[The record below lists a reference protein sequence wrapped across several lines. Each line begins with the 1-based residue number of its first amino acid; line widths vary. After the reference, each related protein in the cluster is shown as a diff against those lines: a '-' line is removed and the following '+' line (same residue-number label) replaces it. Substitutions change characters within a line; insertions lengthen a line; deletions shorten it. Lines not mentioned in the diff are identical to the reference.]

1 MKKNYILFF
10 LITLSISFS
19 QVKQAYN
26 IFNSEGIPVSYEKM
40 LNTIKTSDMLLF
52 GELHNNAIAHWLQLA
67 VTKEL
72 LPHRKLILGAEMF
85 EADNQEALNL
95 YVQKEIT
102 EKKLDSLAR
111 LWKNFKTD
119 YKPLVDVAKEN
130 NLIFV
135 AANVPRRYA
144 ALVARGGFES
154 LDTLSQEDKKWIAPL
169 PIEYDA
175 TLSQYSAMQKMREG
189 HAGENLPKAQ
199 ALKDATMAHF
209 ILENYSP
216 GSLFIHY
223 HGTYHSDFYQGI
235 LWYLQRKQPKLNYIT
250 ISTVTQKDI
259 TQLEKENIGKAD
271 FIICVDEDVT
281 NTY

>member
-1 MKKNYILFF
+1 MKKFYFLF
-10 LITLSISFS
+10 LTIALSISFA
-19 QVKQAYN
+19 QVKQPYN
-26 IFNSEGIPVSYEKM
+26 LFNKDGKPISYEHM
-40 LNTIKTSDMLLF
+40 INEIKKSDMLLF

-144 ALVARGGFES
+144 AMVARGGFES
-154 LDTLSQEDKKWIAPL
+154 LDTLSQEQKKWIAPL

-175 TLSQYSAMQKMREG
+175 ELSQYKEMLKMREG
-189 HAGENLPKAQ
+189 HAGVNLPKAQ

-209 ILENYSP
+209 ILENYNP

-223 HGTYHSDFYQGI
+223 HGTYHTDFYQGI

-271 FIICVDEDVT
+271 FIICVDEDMT
-281 NTY
+281 TTY